1 MKYINNKDSWH
12 LGEEIPDMDLFFA
25 QIFLSG
31 FGNEFKNPGGRA
43 YKKIMSIF
51 KGYHLW
57 FYFGE
62 KDSYQLGE
70 HLTNKY
76 VKNPEFA
83 TLTNKRIVEW
93 SDKLRTFA
101 DKLPQ
106 ENLSK
111 LSNQELWEHYQKH
124 DQIHTKY
131 YQWGWLPVA
140 VDMFHGN
147 LTQRAKQY
155 LRSINITEYK
165 VNEYLVTLT
174 QPRKKS
180 LIQLEQE
187 EFSKIAEKIQ
197 KNKGKFSS
205 AINSQIKKHYQ
216 KYFYVKFLWIGK
228 EGVNDLD
235 YYVDDL
241 KRFLKSGDKAGQIL
255 KKLNVDQKKILSARQ
270 KLIKKLKITGTW
282 LTLFNNWGNF
292 MVTKIYRRY
301 AQIYAIYRMQP
312 ILKEI
317 AKRLKITVKQ
327 VNFMILSEVKKALL
341 QNKISR
347 AELKER
353 TRFCVHYIEKDIEKV
368 FVGAKAKKLFSQI
381 KQKDLSNITEIKG
394 QTGCVG
400 KATGIVKIII
410 RPKDMAKMNKG
421 DILVSIATDP
431 DIVTAMKKAAAIV
444 TEQGGVTSHAAIVSR
459 EMNIPCLI
467 GTKIATKV
475 LKDGDKVEV
484 DATKG
489 IVKIIK

>member
-1 MKYINNKDSWH
+1 MKYLNNNDPWH

-25 QIFLSG
+25 QIFLSA

-62 KDSYQLGE
+62 QDSYQLGE

-76 VKNPEFA
+76 VNHPQFA
-83 TLTNKRIVEW
+83 ILTNKRIVAW
-93 SDKLRTFA
+93 SDKLRSLA

-106 ENLSK
+106 ENLAK
-111 LSNQELWEHYQKH
+111 LSNQELWDYYKKH
-124 DQIHTKY
+124 DEVHTKY

-140 VDMFHGN
+140 VDMFHNN
-147 LTQRAKQY
+147 LTERAKQY
-155 LRSINITEYK
+155 LRSINVIEDK
-165 VNEYLVTLT
+165 VNEYLVLLT

-187 EFSKIAEKIQ
+187 EFLKIADKIQ
-197 KNKGKFSS
+197 KNRGKFNS
-205 AINSQIKKHYQ
+205 AIYSQIEKHYQ

-228 EGVNDLD
+228 DGVNDYQD
-235 YYVDDL
+235 YMNEL
-241 KRFLKSGDKAGQIL
+241 KKFLKSGNKASQII
-255 KKLNVDQKKILSARQ
+255 KKLGNDRKKVLANRQ
-270 KLIKKLKITGTW
+270 KLIKKLKINRVW
-282 LTLFNNWGNF
+282 QMLFNSWGDF

-301 AQIYAIYRMQP
+301 AQIYAIYRIQP

-317 AKRLKITVKQ
+317 AKRLKITIKQ
-327 VNFMILSEVKKALL
+327 AKFMVTKEIGQAMLK
-341 QNKISR
+341 NKINR

-353 TRFCVHYIEKDIEKV
+353 AKFCVYYVEKDVEEV
-368 FVGAKAKKLFSQI
+368 FVGRQAKKLFSQI

-400 KATGIVKIII
+400 KATGTVKIII
-410 RPKDMAKMNKG
+410 RFKDMVKMNKG

-431 DIVTAMKKAAAIV
+431 DIVPAMKKAAAIV

-459 EMNIPCLI
+459 EMNIPCVI

-475 LKDGDKVEV
+475 FKDGDRVEV
-484 DATKG
+484 DANHG
-489 IVKIIK
+489 IVKKI